1 MYASSAAH
9 YLRGRP
15 PYSAQLLDVLRDE
28 LDLDGTGLLVDVG
41 CGPGVL
47 VVQLAPAV
55 ATRIGIDPEPA
66 MLDEAASHAAA
77 HDVEAQWI
85 CARAEY
91 LPALDLPPARLVTF
105 GQSLHWTDQEPVIDA
120 VYDLLE
126 PGGAIAVIAHDIE
139 AGPSPIDAP
148 APPIPHDEIH
158 ALIRRHLAND
168 SAPRPARMDRFED
181 ALTRSRFG
189 TSRHVL
195 APGRTD
201 LVRSADDVI
210 ANFFSTSF
218 AAPDL
223 FGAGL
228 DAFVADMRD
237 VLATSSPTGRF
248 WDWPGD
254 TAVVLAV
261 KR

>member
-1 MYASSAAH
+1 VYASSAAH

-28 LDLDGTGLLVDVG
+28 LGLDGTGLLVDVG

-47 VVQLAPAV
+47 VVQLAAAV

-66 MLDEAASHAAA
+66 MLAAA
-77 HDVEAQWI
+77 AGHADARDVGAQWI
-85 CARAEY
+85 RARAED

-120 VYDLLE
+120 VYDVLE

-139 AGPSPIDAP
+139 AGPPPIDPP

-168 SAPRPARMDRFED
+168 SAPRPARMDRVED
-181 ALTRSRFG
+181 ALARSRFG
-189 TSRHVL
+189 TSRQVL

-201 LVRSADDVI
+201 LVRGADDVI
-210 ANFFSTSF
+210 AGFLSMSF

-228 DAFVADMRD
+228 DAFVADMRAL
-237 VLATSSPTGRF
+237 LAESSPTGRF

-254 TAVVLAV
+254 TAVVLAA
-261 KR
+261 KP